1 MSDVHRASPLLVRTT
16 AAAPARISVMAL
28 IGMIAGAVPLPFV
41 PAAVLKRIRG
51 ALAHDV
57 ATRYGLCLTQEARD
71 ELATAS
77 RASQGGA
84 FVTTVAFFARRT
96 LRRLGALGV
105 LPPLTAWFEVYA
117 LGLLFDRYLCR
128 MRSSQSL
135 RIHESEAKR
144 VRAAIDRA
152 VSRSLSPKL
161 ELAPR
166 DPLSEPTEELRSFST
181 RLLDGILLAAAAVP
195 DHLRRRLETAFDLAL
210 AENPPGAS

>member
-1 MSDVHRASPLLVRTT
+1 MSDVPRASPIILRTA
-16 AAAPARISVMAL
+16 AAAPARVSVMAI
-28 IGMIAGAVPLPFV
+28 IGMIAGAVPLPFL

-57 ATRYGLCLTQEARD
+57 ATRYGLCLTQDARE
-71 ELATAS
+71 ELAAAS
-77 RASQGGA
+77 RANQGGA

-96 LRRLGALGV
+96 LRRFGALGV

-135 RIHESEAKR
+135 RIHESEARR

-152 VSRSLSPKL
+152 VSGSLSPKL
-161 ELAPR
+161 ELTPR
-166 DPLSEPTEELRSFST
+166 DPLHEPTEELRSFST

-195 DHLRRRLETAFDLAL
+195 DHVRRRLETAFDLAL
-210 AENPPGAS
+210 AENSPGA

>member
-1 MSDVHRASPLLVRTT
+1 MSEAQRASPLLLRTT
-16 AAAPARISVMAL
+16 AAAPARVSVMAL

-41 PAAVLKRIRG
+41 PAVVLKRIRG

-57 ATRYGLCLTQEARD
+57 AARYGLCLTQEARD
-71 ELATAS
+71 ELAGAS
-77 RASQGGA
+77 RAAQGGA

-128 MRSSQSL
+128 MRASQTL
-135 RIHESEAKR
+135 RIHEGEAKQ
-144 VRAAIDRA
+144 VRAAIDSA

-161 ELAPR
+161 ELQPR
-166 DPLSEPTEELRSFST
+166 EPVSEPAEELRSFST

-195 DHLRRRLETAFDLAL
+195 DHLRRRLETAFDRAI
-210 AENPPGAS
+210 AENPPRA

>member
-1 MSDVHRASPLLVRTT
+1 MSDVHRASPVLLRT
-16 AAAPARISVMAL
+16 AAGAPARISVMAL
-28 IGMIAGAVPLPFV
+28 IGMVAGAVPLPFV
-41 PAAVLKRIRG
+41 PSAVLKRIRG

-77 RASQGGA
+77 RASKGGA

-96 LRRLGALGV
+96 LRRVGALGV

-128 MRSSQSL
+128 ARSSQSL
-135 RIHESEAKR
+135 RIHEGEAKR
-144 VRAAIDRA
+144 IREAIDKA

-161 ELAPR
+161 ELQPR
-166 DPLSEPTEELRSFST
+166 ESLSEPTEELRSFST
-181 RLLDGILLAAAAVP
+181 RLLDGVLLAIAAVP

-210 AENPPGAS
+210 AESPPRA

>member
-1 MSDVHRASPLLVRTT
+1 MSDVPRASPIVLRTT
-16 AAAPARISVMAL
+16 AAAPARISVMAI

-41 PAAVLKRIRG
+41 PAVVLKRIRG

-71 ELATAS
+71 ELSAAS
-77 RASQGGA
+77 RAAQGGA
-84 FVTTVAFFARRT
+84 FVTTVVFFARRT

-105 LPPLTAWFEVYA
+105 VPPLTAWFEVYA

-128 MRSSQSL
+128 TRASHSL
-135 RIHESEAKR
+135 RIDASEAKR
-144 VRAAIDRA
+144 VRAAIDNA

-161 ELAPR
+161 ELEPR
-166 DPLSEPTEELRSFST
+166 DPLNEPTEELRSFST

-195 DHLRRRLETAFDLAL
+195 DHLRRRLETAFDRAL
-210 AENPPGAS
+210 AEDPPGA

>member
-1 MSDVHRASPLLVRTT
+1 MSDVNRASPLLVRTT

-28 IGMIAGAVPLPFV
+28 IGMVAGAVPLPFL

-57 ATRYGLCLTQEARD
+57 ATRYGLCLTHEAR
-71 ELATAS
+71 EALSTAS
-77 RASQGGA
+77 RAAQGGA

-96 LRRLGALGV
+96 LRRIGALGV

-117 LGLLFDRYLCR
+117 LGMLFDRYLCR

-144 VRAAIDRA
+144 VRAAIDSA
-152 VSRSLSPKL
+152 VTRSLSPKL

-210 AENPPGAS
+210 AENPPGGP

>member
-1 MSDVHRASPLLVRTT
+1 MSDVHRASPIVLRTA
-16 AAAPARISVMAL
+16 AAAPARVSVMAI

-71 ELATAS
+71 ELSSVS
-77 RASQGGA
+77 RAVQGGA

-96 LRRLGALGV
+96 LRRLGAIGV

-128 MRSSQSL
+128 TRSSQSL
-135 RIHESEAKR
+135 RISQNEGKR
-144 VRAAIDRA
+144 VREAIDSA
-152 VSRSLSPKL
+152 ISRSLSPKL

-166 DPLSEPTEELRSFST
+166 DPLNEPTEELRSFTT

-195 DHLRRRLETAFDLAL
+195 DHVRRRLETAFDLAIV
-210 AENPPGAS
+210 ENPPGA

>member
-1 MSDVHRASPLLVRTT
+1 MSDVNRASPLLVRTT
-16 AAAPARISVMAL
+16 AGAPARISV
-28 IGMIAGAVPLPFV
+28 IGMVAGAVPLPFL

-57 ATRYGLCLTQEARD
+57 ATRYGLCLTHEAR
-71 ELATAS
+71 EALSTAS
-77 RASQGGA
+77 RAAQGGA

-96 LRRLGALGV
+96 LRRIGALGV

-117 LGLLFDRYLCR
+117 LGMLFDRYLCR

-144 VRAAIDRA
+144 VRAAIDSA
-152 VSRSLSPKL
+152 VTRSLSPKL

-210 AENPPGAS
+210 AENPPGAP

>member
-1 MSDVHRASPLLVRTT
+1 
-16 AAAPARISVMAL
+16 MAL
-28 IGMIAGAVPLPFV
+28 IGMVAGAVPLPFV
-41 PAAVLKRIRG
+41 PSAVLKRIRG

-57 ATRYGLCLTQEARD
+57 ATRYGLCLTQEARN
-71 ELATAS
+71 ELAAAS

-128 MRSSQSL
+128 ARSSQSL
-135 RIHESEAKR
+135 RIQDSEAKR
-144 VRAAIDRA
+144 VRAAIDSA

-161 ELAPR
+161 ELGPR
-166 DPLSEPTEELRSFST
+166 DSMNEPTEDLRNFST

-195 DHLRRRLETAFDLAL
+195 DHIRRRLETAFDRAL
-210 AENPPGAS
+210 AENPPGA